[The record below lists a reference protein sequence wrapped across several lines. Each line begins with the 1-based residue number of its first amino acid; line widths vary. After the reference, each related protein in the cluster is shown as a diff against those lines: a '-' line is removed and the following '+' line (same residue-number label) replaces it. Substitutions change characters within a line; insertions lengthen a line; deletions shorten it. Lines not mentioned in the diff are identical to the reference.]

1 MERFAL
7 MLLNLGGPDN
17 IQAVR
22 PFLYNLF
29 SDREI
34 IPLGPPFM
42 QKPLALLIS
51 LFRTPKTKRAYTL
64 IGGGSPIREIT
75 EAQANLVTETL
86 SDKFDIEGFI
96 GMRYWHPFIDET
108 MREISRRGHNRVVGL
123 SLYPQ
128 FSYATT
134 GSTERVFRN
143 SAKEL
148 NLSISCIRSWH
159 DHPLYI
165 QAITELISNTLEEM
179 PPHTHLLFSAHS
191 LPVTFIEEMGDPYR
205 DQIEET
211 VSLVIKALREK
222 GIHVQYHLSYQS
234 RSGPVRWLSPS
245 TDEMIH
251 KLATEG
257 VKEVLT
263 VPISFVSDHIETLY
277 EIDILY
283 KEMASQWGVTLRRIP
298 SLNTYPT
305 FIRALCSI
313 VEEHLQRG

>member
-7 MLLNLGGPDN
+7 MLLNLGGPDS
-17 IQAVR
+17 IKAVR

-51 LFRTPKTKRAYTL
+51 FLRAPKTKRAYTL

-75 EAQANLVTETL
+75 AAQANLVAEGL
-86 SDKFDIEGFI
+86 SDRFDVEGFV

-108 MREISRRGHNRVVGL
+108 MREIRQRGHNKVVGL

-128 FSYATT
+128 FSFATS

-143 SAKEL
+143 TAEKL
-148 NLSISCIRSWH
+148 NLNIICISSWH

-165 QAITELISNTLEEM
+165 QSLTELISDTLKGLS
-179 PPHTHLLFSAHS
+179 PHAHLLFSAHS
-191 LPVTFIEEMGDPYR
+191 LPVTFIEEKGDPYR

-211 VSLVIKALREK
+211 VSLVMKNLRK
-222 GIHVQYHLSYQS
+222 QGVLTPYHLSYQS

-245 TDEMIH
+245 TDEMIQT
-251 KLATEG
+251 LAHEG

-263 VPISFVSDHIETLY
+263 IPVSFVSDHIETLY

-283 KEMASQWGVTLRRIP
+283 KEMASKLGVTLRRIP
-298 SLNTYPT
+298 SLNTHPT

-313 VEEHLQRG
+313 VVEHLHRG